1 MFKELKCSVI
11 NKSIKEFIGT
21 YNIDTDP
28 AHQRPQIP
36 DLKKRKGIL
45 TAISNGI
52 DTGEIKLNQYSSE
65 PEYEVIDGSNRL
77 RSITQFY
84 NNEFSIYGRTFKQL
98 SSDEKTAFL
107 QYPLRFIV
115 YDNLTPEQKAEQ
127 FLSTNESTQ
136 VVFPEKMNS
145 YGVIPIASLIRET
158 VRDIPSVD
166 DSFIHGLFDCN
177 FSNNN
182 NINYRYLDFKND
194 RLAMEDMVARITYL
208 NYTNKGL
215 VPHGDDLIERMYQD
229 HAKFSNADIK
239 SLQKKNK
246 AVLDFLQ
253 KCATQRKQNFNKG
266 LQKWEFVCLYR
277 LYFHLTKM
285 LDEKGEKLKI
295 KDYNEF
301 YLAFRDAYNKFM
313 GSTATRVEEISL
325 GFDNNDQEKKDTVN
339 KLFLASLKNHDA
351 NTSGSMQ
358 GCTQTIVWLLE
369 EFEVENFIDGIDGN
383 RVFSYEEISNQLQLQ
398 DFKCA
403 ITGEDLAREDTAGAH
418 IIPHSLGGKTCAKTN
433 LWATSKYHNTTMHI
447 QDAREYK
454 ADYLKS
460 LEETV

>member
-1 MFKELKCSVI
+1 MFKKLNCGVL
-11 NKSIKEFIGT
+11 NKSIEEFIGT

-45 TAISNGI
+45 KAISNGI
-52 DTGEIKLNQYSSE
+52 DTGEIKLNQFSSE

-77 RSITQFY
+77 RSIKQYY
-84 NNEFSIYGRTFKQL
+84 NNEFPIYGRTFKQL
-98 SSDEKTAFL
+98 SSDEKRGFL
-107 QYPLRFIV
+107 DYPLRFIV
-115 YDNLTPEQKAEQ
+115 YDNLTPAEKAEQ

-145 YGVIPIASLIRET
+145 YGVIPIANLIRET

-166 DSFIHGLFDCN
+166 DSFIHGLFDCHFTN
-177 FSNNN
+177 KN
-182 NINYRYLDFKND
+182 NISYRYLDFTND
-194 RLAMEDMVARITYL
+194 RLTMDDMVSRITYL
-208 NYTNKGL
+208 NHMNNGL

-229 HAKFSNADIK
+229 HAKFSDTDIK

-253 KCATQRKQNFNKG
+253 KCATQRRQEFNKG

-295 KDYNEF
+295 TDYKEF

-313 GSTATRVEEISL
+313 SKTASRTEEISL
-325 GFDNNDQEKKDTVN
+325 GLNKNGQEKKDTVN
-339 KLFLASLKNHDA
+339 ALFLASLKNHDA
-351 NTSGSMQ
+351 NTPGSMQ

-369 EFEVENFIDGIDGN
+369 EFQVEDFIEGLDN
-383 RVFSYEEISNQLQLQ
+383 RRAFSYEEISNQWQLQ
-398 DFKCA
+398 GRKCA
-403 ITGEDLAREDTAGAH
+403 ITGEDLLREDTAGAH

-433 LWATSKYHNTTMHI
+433 LWATSKYHNTKMHTQNAI
-447 QDAREYK
+447 EYK